1 MTGENAL
8 KEINEMLAELV
19 KDPCQTTQNLVE
31 ILTAAKES
39 LEAVPEYER
48 RLQEIKANVK
58 QAVEQ
63 LKDNRYWH
71 AVKIVEDA
79 VYAGNGGGDG
89 IQE

>member
-1 MTGENAL
+1 MAPENAL

-31 ILTAAKES
+31 ILTAAKVA

-48 RLQEIKANVK
+48 RLRAMEANVK
-58 QAVEQ
+58 QAVQE
-63 LKDNRYWH
+63 LEKNRYWH

-79 VYAGNGGGDG
+79 VCAGNGGGDG

>member
-8 KEINEMLAELV
+8 KEINEMLAELA

-31 ILTAAKES
+31 ILTAAKLA

-71 AVKIVEDA
+71 AVKIVEDT
-79 VYAGNGGGDG
+79 VYAGSDG
-89 IQE
+89 LQE